1 MLGHLTALMTH
12 RTIRQQLVTALAF
25 LANFAAARGVAFA
38 GPLILAY
45 VLPAALYGEIEYA
58 LGLANVLIVVVG
70 LGVVAGVSNVY
81 LVLKQRCIED
91 LVAASVAASAL
102 ISALCAGVALAS
114 GAPTS
119 IVLTAGVVAGAALQG
134 GALTYLRVTGRRLL
148 SSWFDNGALHLVVLL
163 ALLAVAIAP
172 SQPASALE
180 AAVLVS
186 AVAIGVGA
194 LVLAI
199 RFKKPRLIV
208 RARQANSIG
217 LPMVGNGLVLA
228 WLATSPRFYFG
239 TFLSMEDL
247 AEYAIAFRLA
257 GVLLVIYQAFFTGL
271 FPRLYI
277 MRPRR
282 YDRWASACLG
292 IVVAAGVAV
301 GVALPTI
308 LGHFY
313 GQSLDAEARQ
323 GIVALFPLVAAQ
335 VFFWIAGG
343 LLETRIN
350 RLRLAHRAL
359 RANLVLA
366 LAGLAV
372 VAAAHHAR
380 VLDPLTL
387 TLFIVVQTAAQPLI
401 DLALLWR
408 RRLPFVGLGAWV
420 GAGCVMVL
428 IVGGLAR

>member
-1 MLGHLTALMTH
+1 MARRRLLLKAVPAS
-12 RTIRQQLVTALAF
+12 IF

-45 VLPAALYGEIEYA
+45 LLPAALYGEIEYA
-58 LGLANVLIVVVG
+58 LGLANVLILFVG
-70 LGVVAGVSNVY
+70 LGVVPGVPNVY

-91 LVAASVAASAL
+91 LVAASVAGPAL

-119 IVLTAGVVAGAALQG
+119 IVLTAGVVAGAGLQG
-134 GALTYLRVTGRRLL
+134 GAITYLRVTGRRLR
-148 SSWFDNGALHLVVLL
+148 SSWFDNAALHLMVLL

-180 AAVLVS
+180 AAVLAS

-199 RFKKPRLIV
+199 RCKKPSLIV
-208 RARQANSIG
+208 RARQASSIG

-239 TFLSMEDL
+239 TFLSMEAL
-247 AEYAIAFRLA
+247 AEYAIAFRIA
-257 GVLLVIYQAFFTGL
+257 GVLLVTYQAFFTGL
-271 FPRLYI
+271 FPRLYT

-282 YDRWASACLG
+282 YDRWASACLA
-292 IVVAAGVAV
+292 IVVAAGVVA

-308 LGHFY
+308 LNYFY
-313 GQSLDAEARQ
+313 GHSLDAEARQ
-323 GIVALFPLVAAQ
+323 RIVALFPLVATQ

-343 LLETRIN
+343 LLDMRIN
-350 RLRLAHRAL
+350 RLRLAHRVL
-359 RANLVLA
+359 PANLALA
-366 LAGLAV
+366 LAGQAV
-372 VAAAHHAR
+372 VAAAHHAH

-387 TLFIVVQTAAQPLI
+387 THLIVIQTAAQPI
-401 DLALLWR
+401 IYLALLWR
-408 RRLPFVGLGAWV
+408 RRLPFVGLCAWV

-428 IVGGLAR
+428 LVGSLGR